1 MSGAEPLA
9 PLDAAFVALET
20 PVMPLHVVA
29 VAVLD
34 AGARPLTVHQLRR
47 RVAERL
53 VGQRRLWQRVERV
66 PFGLDHP
73 RWVDDPDVDLDHHVR
88 RTALPAPG
96 GPAELH
102 ELVADLAGR
111 PLDPARPLWELLL
124 VEGLED
130 RHVALAAKVHHALF
144 DGVAGLAVLA
154 GLFDGDPDGRP
165 FGGRSLDGAMADPGT
180 EAAGAT
186 GADGF
191 GVGGATGVPGTEPRG
206 ATGASGI
213 GAARATGPLDLVT
226 SVVRRWARRPLALG
240 DAIAGTYVLWR
251 SGDVASTVPS
261 GRSAPVGQGASVGGA
276 SLDGTGPG
284 DGSGPIGQG
293 SVPGPRWPF
302 QAPRAP
308 WNGAI
313 TAQRRCT
320 TVRLSLTELQ
330 TVAATLGGTVND
342 VLVAAVSA
350 ALRRAVVRDQAGPGV
365 DRSVDRSG
373 GGGSD
378 ASVPGCP
385 ELVAGIPVSVRRPRA
400 VVVPMHAA
408 LRHADP
414 EDAAGQTATGDPVA
428 RGHQAVSGDWAGGGN
443 QVGVGNHVGGGNQVG
458 VGNQVAA
465 AVVPLATDEADV
477 SVRYHRIVA
486 ATTAAK
492 AWVAGLPDPLV
503 PAWAELAVPA
513 LSVRLARLVGNLRLF
528 DHVPPPVNVVVSNLI
543 GPSTPLWLD
552 GRPLVELVPFGPV
565 LDGAGINVT
574 AVSYRGTLVVGIA
587 ACPRR
592 VRDVDTLASD
602 LVDGVTELVKA
613 AQARRGRAAR

>member
-34 AGARPLTVHQLRR
+34 AGTRPLTVHHLRQ

-53 VGQRRLWQRVERV
+53 AGQRRLWQRVERV

-73 RWVDDPDVDLDHHVR
+73 RWVDDPEVDLDHHVR

-102 ELVADLAGR
+102 ELAADLAGR

-154 GLFDGDPDGRP
+154 GLFDGEPDGGP
-165 FGGRSLDGAMADPGT
+165 FGGRPLDGATADPGT
-180 EAAGAT
+180 RAAGASDT
-186 GADGF
+186 EECEAGEGTR
-191 GVGGATGVPGTEPRG
+191 GLGTEPGG
-206 ATGASGI
+206 APGVTGVGT
-213 GAARATGPLDLVT
+213 AAATGPLDLVA
-226 SVVRRWARRPLALG
+226 SVARRWVRRPLALG
-240 DAIAGTYVLWR
+240 DAIAGSYVLWR
-251 SGDVASTVPS
+251 SGDVASTVPF
-261 GRSAPVGQGASVGGA
+261 GRPAPVGHGASAGGA
-276 SLDGTGPG
+276 SPDGTGPG
-284 DGSGPIGQG
+284 GGSGAIGQG

-350 ALRRAVVRDQAGPGV
+350 ALRRAVVRDQAGPGA

-378 ASVPGCP
+378 ASVSGCP

-400 VVVPMHAA
+400 VVVPMHAE

-428 RGHQAVSGDWAGGGN
+428 RGRQAVSGDRAGVGN
-443 QVGVGNHVGGGNQVG
+443 QVGAGNQVG

-613 AQARRGRAAR
+613 AQARRGRTAR